1 MGRRSRTFRK
11 KLAATPVEV
20 EVEVSALASG
30 GSCVGTITSGKPSIA
45 PSPASSVEGSQVAQQ
60 TESSSFIEK
69 LIGKKIFTPYC
80 IPGETITSRVIMDHK
95 SYCEGELV
103 SIGSASPHRV
113 TPVCPH
119 FGSCGGCDLQHISLP
134 FQREIKRQMLEGD
147 LLKGGGI
154 IPFKGVT
161 LLTDTLPGF
170 GYRRRMSFHLNK
182 KGEFGLYKKSGRQI
196 AELSHCPIATDS
208 INQCLALHLDKI
220 IKCGPEAETVTLEDH
235 DGEIYLAF
243 EVHPRAVEAA
253 HALLAKP
260 TFKSLCEEL
269 KNVQVNYRHKPVF
282 QMRSGIRNTDQEP
295 PIGHFSQN
303 NALANTVMLDE
314 ICRVVTTE
322 GVTDLYA
329 GAGNISLPLAA
340 KGHQVHAVEL
350 DPHLVEFGKKR
361 AHSLGLSDRVE
372 FVQMACERWIESGS
386 PDKTVVLDPPRGGA
400 FEVAKRLTPTTSPHL
415 VYVSCY
421 PPTFVRDSGELIA
434 RGYRCESVKLLDMFP
449 QTYHCELVAEFRAA

>member
-11 KLAATPVEV
+11 KLAAIPVEV
-20 EVEVSALASG
+20 EVEVTALASG
-30 GSCVGTITSGKPSIA
+30 GSCVGTILAGTSPTRAASDA
-45 PSPASSVEGSQVAQQ
+45 PADDDSAATFAAS
-60 TESSSFIEK
+60 

-80 IPGETITSRVIMDHK
+80 IPGEVITARVTMDHK

-103 SIGSASPHRV
+103 SIRTASPNRV
-113 TPVCPH
+113 APHCPH

-134 FQREIKRQMLEGD
+134 FQREMKRQMLEGD
-147 LLKGGGI
+147 LAKSGGI
-154 IPFKGVT
+154 SPTQGVT
-161 LLTDTLPGF
+161 LLTDALPGF

-196 AELSHCPIATDS
+196 APLSHCPIATDS
-208 INQCLALHLDKI
+208 INTCLEHHLEKI
-220 IKCGPEAETVTLEDH
+220 IACGPEAETVTLEDH
-235 DGEIYLAF
+235 EGEIYLAF
-243 EVHPRAVEAA
+243 EVHPRAAEAA
-253 HALLAKP
+253 HLLTAKP
-260 TFKSLCEEL
+260 SFKTLCEEL
-269 KNVQVNYRHKPVF
+269 KNVQVNYRHKSVF

-303 NALANTVMLDE
+303 NALANTFMLEE
-314 ICRVVTTE
+314 ICRVVQTE

-340 KGHQVHAVEL
+340 KGHKVHAVEL
-350 DPHLVEFGKKR
+350 DPHLVEFGKKK
-361 AHSLGLSDRVE
+361 AALMGLQERVE
-372 FVQMACERWIESGS
+372 FVQMACERWIESGA

-400 FEVAKRLTPTTSPHL
+400 FEVAKQLSPIASPHL

-421 PPTFVRDSGELIA
+421 PPTFVRDAAELIA